1 MKLAN
6 EMTFEEKIYFC
17 LEDLSSFSQSC
28 KEIHDISGCSVKPCF
43 IKYFYDKLFSYT
55 QSRSTRLEKSFLLR
69 LYEKYLSSFNIFTAV
84 RHKKFCLEHFKNK
97 QQ

>member
-1 MKLAN
+1 MSEKIKLAN

-28 KEIHDISGCSVKPCF
+28 KEIHDISGSSVKPCF

-84 RHKKFCLEHFKNK
+84 RHKSFL
-97 QQ
+97 